1 MDRSVKIWDT
11 SQPEGDCKCIKT
23 LLGHKG
29 EIFGLAFHPSA
40 TSLASC
46 SADRTAKIWD
56 LVTGKCTMTLPE
68 TESGDCTMTLSG
80 HVSGVMS
87 VAYGHEGELLL
98 TGSADNLVK
107 VWNLRPG
114 KQCGKCIATLEGHGG
129 QVVGIA
135 ASWGETSNDII
146 CTASADMTVR
156 VWELPGADVASES
169 HTDYVKAVAWSPCG
183 KMLATGVDDACVK
196 IWDFGDDN
204 DVVGGC
210 KATLQGPHG
219 RGVIAVAF
227 SLGGKFLAAADQGRV
242 VRLYDLS
249 KVGPQEG
256 GLDEGSWKESTRV
269 LRGHEGSVT
278 AVAFDP
284 TDSCGATG
292 TIATAS
298 KDKTVRIWS
307 LSTMECTAVL
317 AGHDGGVTSVAFNPP
332 GAPSSLKEEGRMLA
346 SGSEDCSAKLWVGE
360 LCKATL
366 RGHRGPVLLIAIS
379 GDGLLLASASAD
391 KTARVWSLTDG
402 SCIAD
407 LFGHTDIVRGV
418 VFLGSS
424 TSSSSSSSTSGW
436 HLATSSSDCTVR
448 TWDATYV
455 ESGKCLAELRGHSEA
470 VSGIAYSV
478 ESSALASVSD
488 DKTLRVWRMSHI

>member
-11 SQPEGDCKCIKT
+11 SQPEGDCKCTKT

-29 EIFGLAFHPSA
+29 EVLGLAFHPSA
-40 TSLASC
+40 ASLASC
-46 SADRTAKIWD
+46 GADLMAMIWD
-56 LVTGKCTMTLPE
+56 LVTGNCM
-68 TESGDCTMTLSG
+68 MTLSG
-80 HVSGVMS
+80 HASWVQS
-87 VAYGHEGELLL
+87 VAYGHEGELLF
-98 TGSADNLVK
+98 TASEDDLVK

-114 KQCGKCIATLEGHGG
+114 KQFGKCIATLEGHGG
-129 QVVGIA
+129 HVVGIA
-135 ASWGETSNDII
+135 ASWGKTSNDII
-146 CTASADMTVR
+146 CTASLDMTVR
-156 VWELPGADVASES
+156 VWELPGSDVASES

-183 KMLATGVDDACVK
+183 KMLATGSDDACVK
-196 IWDFGDDN
+196 IWDFGEGN
-204 DVVGGC
+204 DGC
-210 KATLQGPHG
+210 KATLQGPHL
-219 RGVIAVAF
+219 RGVTAVAF
-227 SLGGKFLAAADQGRV
+227 SSGGKFLAAADQGRV

-249 KVGPQEG
+249 KVGQQEG
-256 GLDEGSWKESTRV
+256 GLDGGSWREATRV

-292 TIATAS
+292 TIATTS
-298 KDKTVRIWS
+298 KDKTIRVWS
-307 LSTMECTAVL
+307 LSTMECIAVL
-317 AGHDGGVTSVAFNPP
+317 AGHDGGVRSVAFVPR
-332 GAPSSLKEEGRMLA
+332 GAPSLGEEGRMLA
-346 SGSEDCSAKLWVGE
+346 SGSEDCSVKLWVGE

-366 RGHRGPVLLIAIS
+366 RGHRGPVLSIAIS
-379 GDGLLLASASAD
+379 GDGLHLASASAD

-402 SCIAD
+402 SCITD
-407 LFGHTDIVRGV
+407 LFGHTDVVLGV

-424 TSSSSSSSTSGW
+424 STPGM

-448 TWDATYV
+448 TWEV

-470 VSGIAYSV
+470 VSGIAYST